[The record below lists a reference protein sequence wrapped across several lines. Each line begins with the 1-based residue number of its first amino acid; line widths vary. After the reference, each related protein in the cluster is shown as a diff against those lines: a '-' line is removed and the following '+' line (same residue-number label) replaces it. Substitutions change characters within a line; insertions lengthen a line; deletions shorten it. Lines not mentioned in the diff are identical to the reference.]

1 MAPKFLF
8 RSFLVL
14 TVFACLA
21 IRAGA
26 QIGGIDPD
34 PADKGTGGTAT
45 LAGYVYLPT
54 GQMLDRR
61 IRVRLSAATHPE
73 MTTFTDDNGA
83 FSFHRLSSG
92 SYTLLIDEKEYEP
105 VSEHVEISQR
115 AGPGSSAGQT
125 ITVQVQL
132 RYKPKAETRPS
143 VVSSDFANVPPE
155 ALSCYRQ
162 ALQLAEAGDNKAAID
177 QLHKAIAIYSPFAM
191 AFNELGVQYMKLGDF
206 EHSKQS
212 LESALKILPDS
223 FILHLNRGILFA
235 IWNRNKDAEP
245 DLRTAIALNNES
257 ALAHYYLGRAL
268 ARMRK
273 FDEAESQLLR
283 ALILKPDEVKEA
295 HRYLG
300 AIYNDR
306 GEDAQALRELETY
319 LRLVPNAKDA
329 EQIRGIIQQL
339 KHSIGGNRATNEQ

>member
-1 MAPKFLF
+1 MIHKFLRNPLF
-8 RSFLVL
+8 VLAVLLFL
-14 TVFACLA
+14 TVPAK
-21 IRAGA
+21 A

-34 PADKGTGGTAT
+34 PADKGTGGAT
-45 LAGYVYLPT
+45 TLSGNVYLPS

-61 IRVRLSAATHPE
+61 IRIRLSAATHPE
-73 MTTFTDDNGA
+73 LSTFTDDNGA

-92 SYTLLIDEKEYEP
+92 SYTLLIDEKGYEP
-105 VSEHVEISQR
+105 VSEHIEISER
-115 AGPGSSAGQT
+115 TARGSNLGQT

-132 RYKPKAETRPS
+132 RYKPKDETRPT

-155 ALSCYRQ
+155 ALDCYRK
-162 ALQLAEAGDNKAAID
+162 ALQLTQAGDSKAAID
-177 QLHKAIAIYSPFAM
+177 QLHRAISIYGQFVM
-191 AFNELGVQYMKLGDF
+191 AFNELGVQYMRLGDF
-206 EHSKQS
+206 EHSRQS
-212 LESALKILPDS
+212 LESALKISPDA
-223 FILHLNRGILFA
+223 FIPHLNRGILFVF
-235 IWNRNKDAEP
+235 WNRCPEAEP
-245 DLRTAIALNNES
+245 DLRSAIALNDGS

-273 FDEAESQLLR
+273 FGEAESQLLR
-283 ALILKPDEVKEA
+283 ALSLKPEDVKEA

-339 KHSIGGNRATNEQ
+339 KHSLGGNGAR